1 MLINVV
7 NLFRHVEHA
16 FLKESKMKKEDIG
29 RVLYELKRLQ
39 SEIHRD
45 VVIRQQKVKLNK
57 TGELCFHF
65 FGTFKIP
72 FKTKEP
78 AHNVTTYIHSWL
90 NLVNSEWLLWS
101 VSIYHHLSL
110 MEDDDF

>member
-1 MLINVV
+1 MPTTIKYMVINVV
-7 NLFRHVEHA
+7 NFFKHVEHA
-16 FLKESKMKKEDIG
+16 FLKQSKLKREDIG

-45 VVIRQQKVKLNK
+45 VVIRQQNVKLTK

-65 FGTFKIP
+65 FGTFQIP

-78 AHNVTTYIHSWL
+78 YRFWHGLILLPSPQSTSWTQSKS
-90 NLVNSEWLLWS
+90 LVS
-101 VSIYHHLSL
+101 
-110 MEDDDF
+110 